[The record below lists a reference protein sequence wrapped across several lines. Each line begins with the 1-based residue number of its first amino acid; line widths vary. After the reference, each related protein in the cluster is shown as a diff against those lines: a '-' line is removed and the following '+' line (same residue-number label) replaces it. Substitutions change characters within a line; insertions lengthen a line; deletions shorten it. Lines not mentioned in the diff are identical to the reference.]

1 MRELYFDCSMG
12 AAGDMLA
19 ASLLELFPDST
30 AILKE
35 LNALGIPGVAFSA
48 EKISSH
54 GIGCTHFKV
63 TFKGQEERR
72 GEADHHE
79 HCHHEHSHHHHSLSD
94 IFSVVDN
101 LPVSPQTGA
110 KIKEVYETI
119 ARAEAEVH
127 GKAMTNIHFHELGT
141 MDALADITAVCL
153 MMEKLSPERVTCSPV
168 CTGYGAVSCAHG
180 RLPVPA
186 PATAL
191 LLRGIPTFPG
201 EIAFEMCTPTGA
213 ALLSCFADS
222 FGTMPAMTARAVG
235 YGAGSKEFDR
245 LNCVRAL
252 LGESEEQVVE
262 LCCNVDDMTP
272 EDIGFAIDC
281 FLRAGA
287 LDAGYICMGMKKNRP
302 GVVLSCL
309 CREEQRDEM
318 LALFF
323 KNTSTI
329 GIRESICRR
338 YVLKRENR
346 VVETP
351 YGPVRVK
358 HSSGYGAEKWKAEF
372 DDLAKISHDAGL
384 SLEEARKL
392 LYSASFR

>member
-1 MRELYFDCSMG
+1 MRELYLDCSMG

-19 ASLLELFPDST
+19 GALLELFPDSA
-30 AILKE
+30 AILAE
-35 LNALGIPGVAFSA
+35 LNALGIPGVVFSA

-63 TFKGQEERR
+63 SFNGQEEHR
-72 GEADHHE
+72 GEGGR
-79 HCHHEHSHHHHSLSD
+79 HEHSHHEHGHHHHSLAD
-94 IFSVVDN
+94 IFSVVDT
-101 LPVSPQTGA
+101 LPLSPQTGA
-110 KIKEVYETI
+110 KIKEVYEKI

-127 GKAMTNIHFHELGT
+127 GREMTNIHFHELGT

-168 CTGYGAVSCAHG
+168 CTGYGTVSCAHG
-180 RLPVPA
+180 LLPVPA

-191 LLRGIPTFPG
+191 LLRGVPVFPG
-201 EIAFEMCTPTGA
+201 EIPCEMCTPTGA
-213 ALLSCFADS
+213 ALLTCFAGS
-222 FGTMPAMTARAVG
+222 FDTMPAMTTRAVG
-235 YGAGSKEFDR
+235 YGAGSKEFER

-252 LGESEEQVVE
+252 LGESGEQVVE

-272 EDIGFAIDC
+272 EDIGFAIDS
-281 FLRAGA
+281 FLKAGA

-318 LALFF
+318 VALFF

-329 GIRESICRR
+329 GIRESLCRR

-346 VVETP
+346 VVQTP
-351 YGPVRVK
+351 YGQVRVK
-358 HSSGYGAEKWKAEF
+358 YSSGYGAEKWKAEF
-372 DDLAKISHDAGL
+372 DDLARISHDTGL
-384 SLEEARKL
+384 SLEEVRKL
-392 LYSASFR
+392 L